1 MHTIEKKKESS
12 SHNSGYPIPAQGTHE
27 IAFQRVQFYQFPGGG
42 IPPDPPRSSCLL
54 HSTFAP
60 AARTVHVRQLN
71 NCIRYFQ
78 MLPKTLRRT
87 SANCWTKK
95 SIYLD
100 PCLKPPYNG
109 HFLLSPRWPL
119 QRGSTVYKW
128 NSKKRYVICLFAVP
142 KATKGKIR
150 ANKE

>member
-1 MHTIEKKKESS
+1 MHTIDKKEIVPLITLVTQLRSRERRKLHFRES
-12 SHNSGYPIPAQGTHE
+12 NFTN
-27 IAFQRVQFYQFPGGG
+27 FPGG
-42 IPPDPPRSSCLL
+42 IPPDPPRSSCLP

-87 SANCWTKK
+87 SANCRTKT
-95 SIYLD
+95 SIYVD
-100 PCLKPPYNG
+100 SCLTRLYNG

-128 NSKKRYVICLFAVP
+128 NSKKRYVYVCLPFLKP
-142 KATKGKIR
+142 LKAK
-150 ANKE
+150 